1 MGARALRE
9 SDAWASDATWLQKL
23 FEPVIVVRGTQAR
36 EIYTMTAQGH
46 HDTPLVSALAPA
58 CLLAQLEDE
67 DDNEDDEDEEGDGEY
82 GDGDGDDEYDDD
94 SDDNDEDDDSDDTDD
109 DHVAEQNDMMMI

>member
-1 MGARALRE
+1 
-9 SDAWASDATWLQKL
+9 
-23 FEPVIVVRGTQAR
+23 
-36 EIYTMTAQGH
+36 MTAQGQ

-94 SDDNDEDDDSDDTDD
+94 SDENDEARD
-109 DHVAEQNDMMMI
+109 VAPRAAGLERRARGNAT

>member
-1 MGARALRE
+1 MI
-9 SDAWASDATWLQKL
+9 D
-23 FEPVIVVRGTQAR
+23 VRGTQAR
-36 EIYTMTAQGH
+36 EINTITAQGH

-94 SDDNDEDDDSDDTDD
+94 SDEHDEDDDSEDTDG
-109 DHVAEQNDMMMI
+109 DHVAENSDMMMMIWRAS